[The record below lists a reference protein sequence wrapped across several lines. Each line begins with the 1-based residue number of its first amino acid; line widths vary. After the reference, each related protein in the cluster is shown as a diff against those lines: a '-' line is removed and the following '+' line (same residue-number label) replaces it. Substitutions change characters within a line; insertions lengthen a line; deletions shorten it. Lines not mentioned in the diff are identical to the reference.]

1 MTLMATADQSLK
13 KKLKLTQRKITNCKL
28 LFTANENAFTLSGQ
42 TAEKKGR

>member
-1 MTLMATADQSLK
+1 MTLMATADQSL
-13 KKLKLTQRKITNCKL
+13 KKLKLTQRKITNCKV